1 MLSRA
6 YSMLARLL
14 CAFVLGCPLLLGGF
28 GCGGDDG
35 PGETH
40 IGDAGPEP
48 DAGDPPLDAGPFD
61 AGPPP
66 PPRDVPDELQGQRCA
81 VERDY
86 IYELVTL
93 SRPPE
98 PTQLAVDAVS
108 SRFAV
113 GFVDSSTEC
122 LEALYLAQLE
132 GASGIAPEIT
142 AAVDPCSTI
151 EHVTVAHSAEKW
163 LLGSIDS
170 REDSRDLW
178 AQTYDPDADRAGE
191 GYRISDSPGGESEAM
206 LAATTAGNAIAA
218 WVEYDLA
225 SDSASL
231 MARALDAEGKPRHDI
246 VVLEDGV
253 SGSFSGLT
261 MSRVGPSLVALGYR
275 SFDRDG
281 RSELV
286 LDVLDAETAERNRE
300 PWIVTT
306 DGGANGSI
314 DISGDDEGA
323 GVIYSVIQGTS
334 QQLWFQRLGPNAL
347 IQTSADTV
355 GTAADAVRVIGPP
368 YLAVDASIARVPAGF
383 IVAYR
388 ALVGGEIQSPSIRV
402 HFLDRFG
409 RVIGQSGVAL
419 AGEFGGRTSV
429 EAAYDG
435 RVVVAWSD
443 GSETSETTLFAV
455 KLPCVGN

>member
-1 MLSRA
+1 
-6 YSMLARLL
+6 MLAHLL
-14 CAFVLGCPLLLGGF
+14 CAFVL

-48 DAGDPPLDAGPFD
+48 DAGSEPVDAGVPFD

-66 PPRDVPDELQGQRCA
+66 PPRDVPDELQDQTCA

-86 IYELVTL
+86 IYQLVTL

-98 PTQLAVDAVS
+98 PTQLAVDAVN

-113 GFVDSSTEC
+113 GFIDTSTEC

-132 GASGIAPEIT
+132 GASGIAPVIT
-142 AAVDPCSTI
+142 AAIDPCSTI
-151 EHVTVAHSAEKW
+151 AHVTVAHSGEDW

-178 AQTYDPDADRAGE
+178 AQTYDQDAARAGE

-206 LAATTAGNAIAA
+206 LAATTAGTVIAA

-225 SDSASL
+225 SDSSSL
-231 MARALDAEGKPRHDI
+231 MARALDADGEPQRDI
-246 VVLEDGV
+246 VVLKDRV
-253 SGSFSGLT
+253 VGSFSGLS
-261 MSRVGPSLVALGYR
+261 MSRVGPSLMALGYR
-275 SFDRDG
+275 SFDREG

-306 DGGANGSI
+306 DGGPNGSI

-323 GVIYSVIQGTS
+323 GVIYSVIQSTS
-334 QQLWFQRLGPNAL
+334 QQLWFQRLGPDAAAL
-347 IQTSADTV
+347 SSADTA
-355 GTAADAVRVIGPP
+355 GTAADAIRIIGPP
-368 YLAVDASIARVPAGF
+368 YLAIDASIARVPAGF

-388 ALVGGEIQSPSIRV
+388 ALVGGQVHSPSIRV

-443 GSETSETTLFAV
+443 GSEASETTLYAV
-455 KLPCVGN
+455 KLPCVGD

>member
-6 YSMLARLL
+6 YSILAHLL
-14 CAFVLGCPLLLGGF
+14 CAFVLGCPLLAGSF

-40 IGDAGPEP
+40 VGDAGPEP
-48 DAGDPPLDAGPFD
+48 DGGEPVDSAVPFD
-61 AGPPP
+61 AGPPT
-66 PPRDVPDELQGQRCA
+66 PPRDVPDELQDQLCA

-86 IYELVTL
+86 LYELVTQ

-98 PTQLAVDAVS
+98 PTQLAVDAVN

-113 GFVDSSTEC
+113 GFVDTSTEC

-142 AAVDPCSTI
+142 AAIDPCSTI
-151 EHVTVAHSAEKW
+151 EHVTVAHSGEHW

-170 REDSRDLW
+170 RENARDLW
-178 AQTYDPDADRAGE
+178 AQSYDQDADQAGE
-191 GYRISDSPGGESEAM
+191 GYRVSDSPGGESEAM
-206 LAATTAGNAIAA
+206 LAPTTAGNAIAA
-218 WVEYDLA
+218 WVEYDLG
-225 SDSASL
+225 SDSSSL
-231 MARALDAEGKPRHDI
+231 MARALDADGKPRHEI
-246 VVLEDGV
+246 VVLEAGV
-253 SGSFSGLT
+253 TGSFAGLT
-261 MSRVGPSLVALGYR
+261 LSRVGPSLIALGYR
-275 SFDRDG
+275 SFDREG

-286 LDVLDAETAERNRE
+286 IDVLDAETAERNRE
-300 PWIVTT
+300 PWIVTS
-306 DGGANGSI
+306 DGGPNGSI

-323 GVIYSVIQGTS
+323 GVIYSVIQSTS
-334 QQLWFQRLGPNAL
+334 HQLWFQRLGPDAVPL
-347 IQTSADTV
+347 SDSGSV

-368 YLAVDASIARVPAGF
+368 YLALDASIARIPAGF

-388 ALVGGEIQSPSIRV
+388 ALDGGQIHSPSIRV

-419 AGEFGGRTSV
+419 ASEFGGRTSV

-443 GSETSETTLFAV
+443 GSEASETTLFAV

>member
-1 MLSRA
+1 
-6 YSMLARLL
+6 MLAHLL
-14 CAFVLGCPLLLGGF
+14 CAFVLDYALLAGCLG
-28 GCGGDDG
+28 CGDDG

-40 IGDAGPEP
+40 VGDAGPE
-48 DAGDPPLDAGPFD
+48 LDASSDPVDAAVPFD
-61 AGPPP
+61 AGPPL
-66 PPRDVPDELQGQRCA
+66 PPRDVPDELQGQNCA

-98 PTQLAVDAVS
+98 PTQLAVDAVN

-113 GFVDSSTEC
+113 GFIDSSTEC
-122 LEALYLAQLE
+122 LEAVYLAQLE

-142 AAVDPCSTI
+142 AAIDPCSTI
-151 EHVTVAHSAEKW
+151 EHMTVAHSGEDW

-170 REDSRDLW
+170 RDQSRDLW
-178 AQTYDPDADRAGE
+178 AQSYDQDAAQAGD
-191 GYRISDSPGGESEAM
+191 GHRISDSPGGESEAM
-206 LAATTAGNAIAA
+206 LAPTTAGNMIAA

-225 SDSASL
+225 SDSSSL
-231 MARALDAEGKPRHDI
+231 MARALDADGQPRHDT

-253 SGSFSGLT
+253 AGSFAGLS
-261 MSRVGPSLVALGYR
+261 MSRVGPSLMALGYR
-275 SFDRDG
+275 SFDREG

-286 LDVLDAETAERNRE
+286 LDVLEAETAERNRE

-306 DGGANGSI
+306 DGGPNGSI
-314 DISGDDEGA
+314 DISGDEEGA
-323 GVIYSVIQGTS
+323 GLIYSVIQSTS
-334 QQLWFQRLGPNAL
+334 QQLWFQRLGPDAAL
-347 IQTSADTV
+347 LSSADTA
-355 GTAADAVRVIGPP
+355 GTPADALRIIGPP
-368 YLAVDASIARVPAGF
+368 YLAIDASIVRVPAGF

-388 ALVGGEIQSPSIRV
+388 ALVGGQIHSPSIRV

-419 AGEFGGRTSV
+419 ASDFGGRTSI

-443 GSETSETTLFAV
+443 GSQASETTLLAV